1 MPIQVAQASAI
12 LDLNHALEEVV
23 ASVQQHAVATVQA
36 TLLTGSWGSTVITV
50 QRSNDAV
57 GFEDLEEPITIEA
70 EGMNARID
78 VSGFGYLRARVT
90 TAAGSAATGQV
101 TIVGK
106 GG

>member
-36 TLLTGSWGSTVITV
+36 TLLAGSWGSTVITV

-57 GFEDLEEPITIEA
+57 GYEDLEDPVTIDA
-70 EGMNARID
+70 EGMTDRID
-78 VSGFGYLRARVT
+78 VSGFNYLRARVT
-90 TAAGSAATGQV
+90 IAAGSAATGQV